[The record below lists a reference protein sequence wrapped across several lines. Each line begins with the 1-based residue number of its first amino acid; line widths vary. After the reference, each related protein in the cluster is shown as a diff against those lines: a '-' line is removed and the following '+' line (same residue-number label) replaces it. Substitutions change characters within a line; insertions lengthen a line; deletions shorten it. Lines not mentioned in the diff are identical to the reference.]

1 MSSYGW
7 TVEDVTQRLYDN
19 LHPLT
24 GADAR
29 LGWPLLAFIDALGG
43 LFQDG
48 ADLVQDGPNGEPGW
62 SIILDINR
70 CKDEGL
76 PWLGQL
82 IGMHF
87 YQGVTPSQMRQ
98 QIRDHTSW
106 QRGTLAS
113 IVAAIRTF
121 LTGTQTVQ
129 ITERDTSPYHFLATI
144 WAAEAPSDTSAT
156 SPLVT
161 YVNTFA
167 KPAGVMWTL
176 AVNPG
181 TPPATTYANIYTR
194 GDTYSSIY
202 TNFQTY
208 GDIH

>member
-7 TVEDVTQRLYDN
+7 AVEDVTQRLYDN
-19 LHPLT
+19 LYPLT
-24 GADAR
+24 GAEAR
-29 LGWPLLAFIDALGG
+29 LGWPLLSYIDALG
-43 LFQDG
+43 LMFQKG

-70 CKDEGL
+70 CPDEGL

-87 YQGVTPSQMRQ
+87 YQGIAADQMRQ
-98 QIRDHTSW
+98 QIRDHLSW
-106 QRGTLAS
+106 QRGTLNS
-113 IVAAIRTF
+113 IVQAIRLF

-156 SPLVT
+156 SPLVR
-161 YVNTFA
+161 YVNMYA
-167 KPAGVMWTL
+167 KPAGLQWTL
-176 AVNPG
+176 TVNPG
-181 TPPATTYANIYTR
+181 TPPATTYGAIYTR
-194 GDTYSSIY
+194 GDTYLAIY
-202 TNFQTY
+202 NNFQRY
-208 GDIH
+208 SDIH